1 MFSDGW
7 LRPRKQGSGGVSKSI
22 KGPSSLHALSTLF
35 PFRRKI
41 FSPRFVSSNEESET
55 LQLIFIVVCRFSIDI
70 LLLRLK
76 MLVISRKKLG

>member
-55 LQLIFIVVCRFSIDI
+55 LQLISIVVRFSIDI

>member
-55 LQLIFIVVCRFSIDI
+55 LQLISIVVLFSIDI

>member
-55 LQLIFIVVCRFSIDI
+55 LQLISIVVRFSIDI
-70 LLLRLK
+70 FLLRYLF
-76 MLVISRKKLG
+76 V

>member
-41 FSPRFVSSNEESET
+41 FVSSNEESET
-55 LQLIFIVVCRFSIDI
+55 LQLISIVVCRFSIDI